1 MNEHIH
7 SLQEQVNNL
16 YNNLNALH
24 ERHDGGFVPIPQ
36 STPSDSY
43 SRHVSLVS
51 SNPPVHFTPNP
62 LSSPNPTARVTR
74 FQGPTSSAFN
84 FEVANSSLQTMGITT
99 PDYAGE
105 NDISTHD
112 GTPGGS
118 PRRNHITLPP
128 IHPSKDPLW
137 SVGREEAVRLARVYD
152 EEVGVMYPMLDIEKC
167 LTKIHMLF
175 NFMESAV
182 RTGLVSRAVAGT
194 DSLQDEDTNIVKMVL
209 ATALVIEGCGRS
221 ELGQKLFDS
230 VKTVCGEM
238 LWQPVYVKGLMLLV
252 ITVGNFPIFTVH
264 FSNPLD
270 RLSISSRSMKN
281 PRRIEL
287 LV

>member
-1 MNEHIH
+1 
-7 SLQEQVNNL
+7 
-16 YNNLNALH
+16 
-24 ERHDGGFVPIPQ
+24 
-36 STPSDSY
+36 
-43 SRHVSLVS
+43 
-51 SNPPVHFTPNP
+51 
-62 LSSPNPTARVTR
+62 
-74 FQGPTSSAFN
+74 
-84 FEVANSSLQTMGITT
+84 MGITT

-264 FSNPLD
+264 SSNPLD

-281 PRRIEL
+281 PKRIEL